1 MAGGFLMSEGM
12 SMLLLILF
20 VFFVVL
26 PMFVLPQIR
35 RENKWDEGRMI
46 DPEKDKRSQE
56 YDDADD
62 KDKNRDTRDF

>member
-12 SMLLLILF
+12 AMALLILF

-35 RENKWDEGRMI
+35 RENKWDEERMI
-46 DPEKDKRSQE
+46 DPEKDRMAQA
-56 YDDADD
+56 YDEDD
-62 KDKNRDTRDF
+62 NKSKRDF